1 MNMITYIFLF
11 FGLLF
16 TILGI
21 IIWKKQMVTLTFDFN
36 SKNVKIED
44 VRQYTKSFGR
54 AYSIIGIALLLTML
68 SSVTYNRRFL
78 EEGCILSFVALII
91 SMIII
96 IKTQVK
102 YKTGLF
108 N

>member
-1 MNMITYIFLF
+1 MNIISYIFLF

-44 VRQYTKSFGR
+44 VKHYTKSFGI
-54 AYSIIGIALLLTML
+54 AYSIIGIALLLTMI
-68 SSVTYNRRFL
+68 SSVAYNSRFL
-78 EEGCILSFVALII
+78 DEGCILSFVALII
-91 SMIII
+91 SMVII